1 MTFRVSA
8 ALVPFL
14 LAVTVPLRA
23 QDKGEGPASLFVSYE
38 CKPENRA
45 AFRTYLEGP
54 GTAQLEKWKK
64 LGTFRDY
71 FILFT
76 SYVNTDVKWDAL
88 VRLDFDRFVDTEKWK
103 VIERRMPGGLSAEGL
118 ALCSPLAADTAD
130 LTWERAGPSRD
141 VGKAVY
147 LVLTREWVEKNRYL
161 MYVTTKAK
169 PEFDAWID
177 EGALSWYGIYI
188 NQNPSGPPWDALI
201 LLEYKDLAGLASR
214 DVVKRRVRKE
224 KFVGKNP
231 AWSFAMQGSA
241 DATKEQRQIVIA
253 DPVLPRGSNGRSR

>member
-1 MTFRVSA
+1 MTVRRRVSA

-14 LAVTVPLRA
+14 LCLGPPLLA
-23 QDKGEGPASLFVSYE
+23 QDKGEGSTSMFLSYT
-38 CKPENRA
+38 CPPQNRA
-45 AFRTYLEGP
+45 AFRAYLEGP
-54 GTAQLEKWKK
+54 GGAQLEKWKK
-64 LGTFRDY
+64 AGTLEDY

-76 SYVNTDVKWDAL
+76 TYVNADVKWDAL

-103 VIERRMPGGLSAEGL
+103 AIERTMPGGLSAEGL
-118 ALCSPLAADTAD
+118 ALCSPLSADTAD
-130 LTWERAGPSRD
+130 LTWEKAGPSRD
-141 VGKAVY
+141 LGKAVY

-161 MYVTTKAK
+161 MYVTTKVK
-169 PEFDAWID
+169 PEFDAWLD
-177 EGALSWYGIYI
+177 EGALSWYGVYI

-231 AWSFAMQGSA
+231 AWSFAMQGAA

-253 DPVLPRGSNGRSR
+253 DPLLPR